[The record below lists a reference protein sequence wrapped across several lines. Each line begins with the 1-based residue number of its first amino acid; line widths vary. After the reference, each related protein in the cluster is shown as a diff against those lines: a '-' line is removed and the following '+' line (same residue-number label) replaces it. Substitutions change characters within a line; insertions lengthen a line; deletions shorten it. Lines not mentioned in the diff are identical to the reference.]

1 MTTAPTRQPVMSDMF
16 VNNTG
21 VGDRKLKTVSSDFKE
36 VEICRG
42 NEYVGVVK
50 RNAVS
55 TDNTF
60 YSVIN
65 TGAKYLIINDLDV
78 MINFTAGDGDFLFEM
93 HAYIDISNS
102 NTFTYTGG
110 VTAPLGKPLSTQ
122 YVNSVPV
129 STIEIGVTPAVTG
142 EADYHLFDEQLTR
155 DTSGNR
161 NTQNAIASSILKND
175 RVTVIAPNSK
185 VLIKTDFIGD
195 NATANIINMFYFK
208 ELTAVEFPQA
218 EDI

>member
-42 NEYVGVVK
+42 HEYVGVVK
-50 RNAVS
+50 RNAVP
-55 TDNTF
+55 TGNTF

-65 TGAKYLIINDLDV
+65 TGSKYLLINALDV
-78 MINFTAGDGDFLFEM
+78 MINFISGDGNFLYEM
-93 HAYIDISNS
+93 DAYVDISNN

-122 YVNSVPV
+122 YVNNTPI
-129 STIEIGVTPAVTG
+129 STIEVGVTATVTG
-142 EADYHLFDEQLTR
+142 EADYHLFDDQLTR

-161 NTQNAIASSILKND
+161 STQSGITSSLFSDGRI
-175 RVTVIAPNSK
+175 TVIAPNSK
-185 VLIKTDFIGD
+185 VLIKSQFIGD
-195 NATANIINMFYFK
+195 VATANITNMFYFK

>member
-21 VGDRKLKTVSSDFKE
+21 VGDRKLKTVSSDFRE

-42 NEYVGVVK
+42 HEYVGVVK
-50 RNAVS
+50 RNAVP
-55 TDNTF
+55 TGNTF

-65 TGAKYLIINDLDV
+65 TGSKYLLINALDV
-78 MINFTAGDGDFLFEM
+78 MINFISGDGNFLYEM
-93 HAYIDISNS
+93 DAYVDISNN

-122 YVNSVPV
+122 YVNNTPI
-129 STIEIGVTPAVTG
+129 STIEVGVTATVTG
-142 EADYHLFDEQLTR
+142 EADYHLFDDQLTR

-161 NTQNAIASSILKND
+161 STQSGITSSLFSGGRI
-175 RVTVIAPNSK
+175 TVIAPNSK
-185 VLIKTDFIGD
+185 VLIKSQFTGD
-195 NATANIINMFYFK
+195 NATANITNMFYFK

>member
-42 NEYVGVVK
+42 HEYVGVVQ
-50 RNAVS
+50 RNAVP
-55 TDNTF
+55 TGNTF

-65 TGAKYLIINDLDV
+65 TGSKYLIINDLDV
-78 MINFTAGDGDFLFEM
+78 MVNFITGDGNFLFEM
-93 HAYIDISNS
+93 DAYVDISNQ

-110 VTAPLGKPLSTQ
+110 VNAPLGKPLSTQ
-122 YVNSVPV
+122 YVNEIPV
-129 STIEIGVTPAVTG
+129 STIDIGVTPTITG
-142 EADYHLFDEQLTR
+142 ESDYHLFDEQLSV

-161 NTQNAIASSILKND
+161 NTQSAIASGLLSNG

-185 VLIKTDFIGD
+185 VLIKSQFIGD
-195 NATANIINMFYFK
+195 TATANITNMFHFK

>member
-1 MTTAPTRQPVMSDMF
+1 MTTAPTRQQIMSDMF

-21 VGDRKLKTVSSDFKE
+21 VGDRKLKTVSSSFQE

-42 NEYVGVVK
+42 HEYVGVVK
-50 RNAVS
+50 RDAVA

-78 MINFTAGDGDFLFEM
+78 MINFTAGDGNFLYEM
-93 HAYIDISNS
+93 HAYIDISNG

-110 VTAPLGKPLSTQ
+110 VNAPLGKPLSTQ
-122 YVNSVPV
+122 YVNNIPV
-129 STIEIGVTPAVTG
+129 ATIDVGVTPTLTG
-142 EADYHLFDEQLTR
+142 EADYHLFDEQLAR

-161 NTQNAIASSILKND
+161 ETQSAIASSMFANGRI
-175 RVTVIAPNSK
+175 TVIAPNSK
-185 VLIKTDFIGD
+185 VLVKSDFSGD
-195 NATANIINMFYFK
+195 NSNVDITSQFYFR
-208 ELTAVEFPQA
+208 EISAAQFPQS

>member
-42 NEYVGVVK
+42 HEYVGVVK
-50 RNAVS
+50 RDAVS

-65 TGAKYLIINDLDV
+65 TGAKYLIINDLNV
-78 MINFTAGDGDFLFEM
+78 MINFTSGDGNFLYDM

-122 YVNSVPV
+122 YVNNTPV
-129 STIEIGVTPAVTG
+129 STIEAGVTATVTG
-142 EADYHLFDEQLTR
+142 EADYHLFDDQLTR

-161 NTQNAIASSILKND
+161 STQSAISSNFFSNG
-175 RVTVIAPNSK
+175 RMTVIAPNSK
-185 VLIKTDFIGD
+185 VLIKSQFIGD
-195 NATANIINMFYFK
+195 IATADIITMFYFK

>member
-42 NEYVGVVK
+42 HEYVGVVK
-50 RNAVS
+50 RNAVP
-55 TDNTF
+55 TGNTF

-65 TGAKYLIINDLDV
+65 TGSKYLLINALDV
-78 MINFTAGDGDFLFEM
+78 MINFISGDGNFLYEM
-93 HAYIDISNS
+93 DAYVDISNN

-110 VTAPLGKPLSTQ
+110 ITAPLGKPLSTQ
-122 YVNSVPV
+122 YVNNAPI
-129 STIEIGVTPAVTG
+129 STIEVGVTATVTG
-142 EADYHLFDEQLTR
+142 EADYHLFDDQLTR

-161 NTQNAIASSILKND
+161 STQSGITSSLFSGGRI
-175 RVTVIAPNSK
+175 TVIAPNSK
-185 VLIKTDFIGD
+185 VLIKSQFTGD
-195 NATANIINMFYFK
+195 VATANITNMFYFK

>member
-1 MTTAPTRQPVMSDMF
+1 MTIAPTRQPVMSDMF

-36 VEICRG
+36 VDICRG
-42 NEYVGVVK
+42 HEYVGVVK

-65 TGAKYLIINDLDV
+65 TGAKYLIINDLDA
-78 MINFTAGDGDFLFEM
+78 MINFTSGDGDFLFEM

-122 YVNSVPV
+122 YVNNTPV
-129 STIEIGVTPAVTG
+129 STIEVGVTPAVTG
-142 EADYHLFDEQLTR
+142 EADYHLFDEQLAR

-161 NTQNAIASSILKND
+161 NTQNAIASSILENG

>member
-65 TGAKYLIINDLDV
+65 TGAKYLIISDLDV
-78 MINFTAGDGDFLFEM
+78 MINFTSGDGDFLFEM

-122 YVNSVPV
+122 YVNNVPV
-129 STIEIGVTPAVTG
+129 STIEVGVTPAVTG

-161 NTQNAIASSILKND
+161 NTQNAIASSILENG

-185 VLIKTDFIGD
+185 VLIKTDFTGD
-195 NATANIINMFYFK
+195 AATANIINMFYFK

>member
-42 NEYVGVVK
+42 HEYVGVVK

-60 YSVIN
+60 YSVIS
-65 TGAKYLIINDLDV
+65 TGSKYLIINDLDV
-78 MINFTAGDGDFLFEM
+78 MINFVSGDGNFLYEM
-93 HAYIDISNS
+93 DAYVDISNN
-102 NTFTYTGG
+102 NTFTYAGG

-122 YVNSVPV
+122 YVNNTPI
-129 STIEIGVTPAVTG
+129 STIEVGVTATVTG
-142 EADYHLFDEQLTR
+142 EADYHLFDDQLTR

-161 NTQNAIASSILKND
+161 STQSGITSSLFSGGRI
-175 RVTVIAPNSK
+175 TVIAPNSK
-185 VLIKTDFIGD
+185 VLIKSQFTGD
-195 NATANIINMFYFK
+195 NATANITNMFYFK

>member
-42 NEYVGVVK
+42 HEYVGVVK
-50 RNAVS
+50 RNAVP
-55 TDNTF
+55 TGNTF

-65 TGAKYLIINDLDV
+65 TGSKYLLINDLDV
-78 MINFTAGDGDFLFEM
+78 MINFITGDGNFLFEM
-93 HAYIDISNS
+93 HAYVDISNQ

-110 VTAPLGKPLSTQ
+110 IIAPLGKPLSTQ
-122 YVNSVPV
+122 HVNNAPV
-129 STIEIGVTPAVTG
+129 STIEAGVTPTVTG
-142 EADYHLFDEQLTR
+142 EPDYHLFDDQLTR

-161 NTQNAIASSILKND
+161 STQSAIASSLFSNG
-175 RVTVIAPNSK
+175 RLTVIAPNSK
-185 VLIKTDFIGD
+185 VLIQSEFIGD
-195 NATANIINMFYFK
+195 VATADITSMFYFK

>member
-78 MINFTAGDGDFLFEM
+78 MINFTSGDGDFLFEM

-161 NTQNAIASSILKND
+161 NTQNAIASSILENG

-195 NATANIINMFYFK
+195 AATANIINMFYFK
-208 ELTAVEFPQA
+208 ELTAVEYPQD

>member
-42 NEYVGVVK
+42 HEYVGVVK

-60 YSVIN
+60 YSVIS
-65 TGAKYLIINDLDV
+65 TGSKYLIINDLDV
-78 MINFTAGDGDFLFEM
+78 MINFVSGDGNFLYEM
-93 HAYIDISNS
+93 DAYVDISNN

-122 YVNSVPV
+122 YVNNTPI
-129 STIEIGVTPAVTG
+129 STIEVGVTATITG
-142 EADYHLFDEQLTR
+142 ESDYHLFDDQLTR

-161 NTQNAIASSILKND
+161 STQSGITSSLFSDGRI
-175 RVTVIAPNSK
+175 TVIAPNSK
-185 VLIKTDFIGD
+185 VLIKSQFTGD
-195 NATANIINMFYFK
+195 VATANITNMFYFK

>member
-42 NEYVGVVK
+42 HEYVGVVK
-50 RNAVS
+50 REAVA

-65 TGAKYLIINDLDV
+65 TGSKYLLINDLTV
-78 MINFTAGDGDFLFEM
+78 MVNFIEGDGNFLYEM
-93 HAYIDISNS
+93 HVFVDVSNA
-102 NTFTYTGG
+102 NTFSYTGG
-110 VTAPLGKPLSTQ
+110 VNAPLGKPLATQ
-122 YVNSVPV
+122 FVNNTPV
-129 STIEIGVTPAVTG
+129 STIDVGVTPTITG
-142 EADYHLFDEQLTR
+142 VLDYHLFDEQVTR

-161 NTQNAIASSILKND
+161 STSGVIASSMFANGRI
-175 RVTVIAPNSK
+175 TVIAPNSQ
-185 VLIKTDFIGD
+185 VLIEAKFTGD
-195 NATANIINMFYFK
+195 VGTADITTMFYFT
-208 ELTAVEFPQA
+208 ELTAVEYPQA

>member
-21 VGDRKLKTVSSDFKE
+21 VGDRKLKTVSSSFQE

-42 NEYVGVVK
+42 HEYVGVVK
-50 RNAVS
+50 RDAVA

-78 MINFTAGDGDFLFEM
+78 MINFTAGDGNFLYEM
-93 HAYIDISNS
+93 HAYVDISNG

-110 VTAPLGKPLSTQ
+110 VNAPLGKPLSTQ
-122 YVNSVPV
+122 YVNNTPV
-129 STIEIGVTPAVTG
+129 ATIDVGVTPTVTG
-142 EADYHLFDEQLTR
+142 EADYHLFDDQLSI
-155 DTSGNR
+155 DTTGNR
-161 NTQNAIASSILKND
+161 STQSAIASSMFANGRI
-175 RVTVIAPNSK
+175 TVIAPNSQ
-185 VLIKTDFIGD
+185 VLIKTDFTGD
-195 NATANIINMFYFK
+195 IATANITNMFYFK